1 MHRSLAQSHVFASAS
16 LHFATYQILVTAT
29 MTRRRRNGPHAPKG
43 TPGRSRIERERRA
56 LIRKQ
61 VDLRL
66 AVHAVQQSASGAKE
80 KDADDCFRFVREL
93 ALSPLGLVTDEFRQ
107 TLWPFLLGQ
116 WKASLSLEMAD
127 PAADDA
133 HRDDGQV
140 EKDIDRSLWWAIA
153 CDG

>member
-1 MHRSLAQSHVFASAS
+1 M
-16 LHFATYQILVTAT
+16 
-29 MTRRRRNGPHAPKG
+29 
-43 TPGRSRIERERRA
+43 PGRSRIERERRA

-66 AVHAVQQSASGAKE
+66 AVHAVQQSVTE
-80 KDADDCFRFVREL
+80 KDADDCFCFVREL
-93 ALSPLGLVTDEFRQ
+93 ALSPLGLVADEFRQ

-116 WKASLSLEMAD
+116 WKAPSSLELVD

-140 EKDIDRSLWWAIA
+140 EKDIDRSLW
-153 CDG
+153 